1 MSKVCSKCK
10 VERDES
16 EFYSNKRM
24 PDGLDY
30 YCKGCRSGRIHTEEE
45 GWGQYES
52 TRNFIESLK
61 TECCKCGEDR
71 PWVIQFHH
79 VNPED
84 KLFIITSGTRSRS
97 AIWKEA
103 SKCVCLCSNCHDEF
117 HHFFGKR
124 PTDPVAALDEYLNDE
139 RY

>member
-1 MSKVCSKCK
+1 MKVCSKCK
-10 VERDES
+10 IEKDES
-16 EFYSNKRM
+16 EFYNNKRM

-30 YCKGCRSGRIHTEEE
+30 YCKSCRSKQVCDNSNTWSYQE
-45 GWGQYES
+45 GTQ
-52 TRNFIESLK
+52 NFIESLK

-79 VNPED
+79 IDPSN
-84 KLFIITSGTRSRS
+84 KSFNITSGVRSRS
-97 AIWKEA
+97 AIWNEV

-117 HHFFGKR
+117 HHFFGQR
-124 PTDPVAALDEYLNDE
+124 PTNPVEALDEYLNDE